1 MYRPM
6 RRGKPNERTGCLRR
20 KAATSPSSCARIG
33 PGPRSSTDRGR
44 CRQWKR
50 PDHFRTRSRLS
61 DIGYTAVI
69 ARGRNRPGRFAM
81 SEEVPKS
88 GDGQGRQRFVTD
100 HLANERTYLAF
111 LRTSVGL
118 ISFGITINRFSL
130 FLLQTQIVAPGRIL
144 PF

>member
-1 MYRPM
+1 
-6 RRGKPNERTGCLRR
+6 
-20 KAATSPSSCARIG
+20 
-33 PGPRSSTDRGR
+33 
-44 CRQWKR
+44 
-50 PDHFRTRSRLS
+50 
-61 DIGYTAVI
+61 
-69 ARGRNRPGRFAM
+69 M

-130 FLLQTQIVAPGRIL
+130 FLLQSQLLPPRRFMRFPLVEAETVGFGMALFGMLLLMWAGIHYTRVSYQIDRADYRPNRVMVWIITLAVLLIGAPAVAWLFQR
-144 PF
+144 